1 MMKRNHTIL
10 CASAAIA
17 AALALPTTPLFA
29 QVAPAP
35 TTVAPEPVL
44 TIPTTPPPAP
54 AQTTIIL
61 PTELPQTSPPPA
73 SVTTPERTTP
83 PSAVRTERAAPATTT
98 TRTERAAASATPRVA
113 PADPAPAPVVE
124 EAAPVAAETA
134 PETIAEPVAPLAVS
148 EPVAARTPAD
158 NDNTNQLGIAILAA
172 IAALGLAIWG
182 FIAIGRRRPVDRKAA
197 AMIERPV
204 VKPREPVVQPVLAE
218 PVPTVAPSV
227 SPLRTVA
234 PAPSM
239 AHSGASVPLPR
250 TMPATFE
257 ERDALIRRMI
267 EAKPDRANPFQAPLQ
282 RRRRAKLILQSLGAD
297 FSDRDPWIDLS
308 QYSQNWPE
316 LANRKHA
323 AA

>member
-1 MMKRNHTIL
+1 MLKRNHTLL

-17 AALALPTTPLFA
+17 AALALPATPLFA
-29 QVAPAP
+29 QVAPEP

-54 AQTTIIL
+54 AQTTIVL
-61 PTELPQTSPPPA
+61 PTELPQTTTPPA
-73 SVTTPERTTP
+73 SVTATERTTGP
-83 PSAVRTERAAPATTT
+83 TT
-98 TRTERAAASATPRVA
+98 TRTVRAAAPAAPLASRVRAAA
-113 PADPAPAPVVE
+113 PADPAPAPIVE

-134 PETIAEPVAPLAVS
+134 PETIAEPVAPLAAS
-148 EPVAARTPAD
+148 EPVTARTPAD

-172 IAALGLAIWG
+172 IAALALTIWG
-182 FIAIGRRRPVDRKAA
+182 FIAIGRRRPADRKAA

-204 VKPREPVVQPVLAE
+204 VASREPVTQPVIAE

-227 SPLRTVA
+227 SQLRTAA

-239 AHSGASVPLPR
+239 AHSGASVPLPP

-267 EAKPDRANPFQAPLQ
+267 AAKPDRANPFKAPLQ

-297 FSDRDPWIDLS
+297 FSDREPWMDLS